1 MLSRAQEGR
10 VREVLGS
17 HPSGTIR
24 TCCLEHLATAAKIP
38 AGHAADLAAFV
49 RTLRKHGDC
58 QTRSGGVCGAEG
70 HETQQL
76 LAWGPP
82 TGLGRRGLSRIGGRI
97 ACSSG
102 SCKDCEAS
110 ELAVLGGW
118 LGQRVS
124 LPTAIV
130 WGSTHPL
137 SSPRGGSRSSALQG
151 R

>member
-24 TCCLEHLATAAKIP
+24 TCCLEHLATAAKIA

-82 TGLGRRGLSRIGGRI
+82 TGLGAQRLESKWGEDRVLERLLQGLRGLRISRPWWVARPARLAPHRDRLGKHT
-97 ACSSG
+97 SS
-102 SCKDCEAS
+102 
-110 ELAVLGGW
+110 L
-118 LGQRVS
+118 
-124 LPTAIV
+124 
-130 WGSTHPL
+130 
-137 SSPRGGSRSSALQG
+137 
-151 R
+151 

>member
-38 AGHAADLAAFV
+38 AGHAADFAAFV

-76 LAWGPP
+76 LARGPP
-82 TGLGRRGLSRIGGRI
+82 TGLGPRGLSRIGGRI

-124 LPTAIV
+124 LPNRDRLGKHT
-130 WGSTHPL
+130 
-137 SSPRGGSRSSALQG
+137 SSL
-151 R
+151 